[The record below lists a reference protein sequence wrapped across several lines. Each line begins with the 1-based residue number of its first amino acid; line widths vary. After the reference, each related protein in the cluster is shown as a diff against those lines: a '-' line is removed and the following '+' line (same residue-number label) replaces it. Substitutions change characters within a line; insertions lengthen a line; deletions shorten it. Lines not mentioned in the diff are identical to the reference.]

1 MRARSRRTRRRRR
14 GGRTVVWA
22 FPGRKARRLL
32 SSSSPLVL
40 LALLFLRGA
49 STTTTTPPGAISPQL
64 LQHFPQYRSRR
75 VAFFFSFLFFWKK
88 ICYEKFRPGNETLAG
103 EQALIVAWTLNRG
116 SKPFLNK
123 EGLLCLRNE
132 AHWKRIECFSVPS
145 FRDSVG
151 GPLARMCTY
160 FFITSCFFFCGSV
173 WSL

>member
-14 GGRTVVWA
+14 RRRTVVWA
-22 FPGRKARRLL
+22 FPGRKAHRLL

-40 LALLFLRGA
+40 LALLFLRSA
-49 STTTTTPPGAISPQL
+49 STTTTTPPGAISPHL
-64 LQHFPQYRSRR
+64 LHHFPQYQSRR
-75 VAFFFSFLFFWKK
+75 VTFFFYFFWKK
-88 ICYEKFRPGNETLAG
+88 ICCEKFRPRNETLAG

-123 EGLLCLRNE
+123 EGLPSLRNE